1 MNRTDISNLRIAVIG
16 GGFGGAAA
24 TVFLNHLGADV
35 HLYEQA
41 KEIKEVGAGIGM
53 RPKTLEV
60 FRKWGI
66 LAEMNNVSS
75 ASEFFEILD
84 GYGKPVVRETWPK
97 MDEFDFDARTR
108 MIHRG
113 DFIDTFIRNVPT
125 ERFHLGHKMTEIV
138 DHGDSSTVTFAN
150 GESTTV
156 DLVIG
161 ADGIRSKVRDQLF
174 GDYHPVFAGAH
185 AHRVIVD
192 GSKTHGMLTDD
203 NLRMY
208 VGANGTLIY
217 FLPLRHRGPN
227 GQLSFDIT
235 CNSDDDSWA
244 PTLTREILAEA
255 VEGFDERLQAI
266 TAELDLETVNSRG
279 VYDIDQVETWH
290 SDSVVLI
297 GDAAHAMLHHQGQ
310 GANQTIQDSS
320 ELADCLVEFD
330 TIPEALAAYTQRRK
344 PDTQALQA
352 ISRQNWPTIEDLST
366 AFPEKGNIA

>member
-1 MNRTDISNLRIAVIG
+1 MNDKGIKDLKVAVVG

-24 TVFLNHLGADV
+24 TVFLNRLGADV

-41 KEIKEVGAGIGM
+41 KDIKEVGAGIGM
-53 RPKTLEV
+53 RPKTLEI
-60 FRKWGI
+60 FRRWGI
-66 LAEMNNVSS
+66 LDDMNTVSS
-75 ASEFFEILD
+75 ASDFFEILD
-84 GYGKPVVRETWPK
+84 GYGSPVVREEWPK

-113 DFIDTFIRNVPT
+113 DFIDTFIRNVPP
-125 ERFHLGHKMTEIV
+125 ERFHLDYKMTEV
-138 DHGDSSTVTFAN
+138 ADHGDQATVTFAN

-161 ADGIRSKVRDQLF
+161 ADGIRSKVRAQLF
-174 GDYHPVFAGAH
+174 GDYQPVFAGAH

-217 FLPLRHRGPN
+217 FLPLRHRGPE

-235 CNSDDDSWA
+235 CNSDDASWA

-255 VEGFDERLQAI
+255 LEGFDERLQAI

-279 VYDIDQVETWH
+279 VFDIDPVETWH
-290 SDSVVLI
+290 SRSVVLI

-344 PDTQALQA
+344 PDTQALQTL
-352 ISRQNWPTIEDLST
+352 SRQDWPTLEDLST
-366 AFPEKGNIA
+366 AFPEKGSIA